1 MLRTELTFNQLRI
14 QMLRLQYSGINQA
27 WFFIWNDA
35 VIKTA
40 STKES
45 MADYLKTETTLN
57 MGTIAK
63 LLDGEVIFG
72 GAE

>member
-1 MLRTELTFNQLRI
+1 
-14 QMLRLQYSGINQA
+14 MLRLQYSHINQA

-35 VIKTA
+35 LLKTA

-63 LLDGEVIFG
+63 LLNGEVISG
-72 GAE
+72 GVE